1 MKGEKRFGR
10 QNILR
15 PKIFD
20 HNFFIDQ
27 PGHAQSRWLERAHKT
42 THWKVFRNFFFF
54 IEKYIWHVFMLL
66 YDTILVSSLLKC
78 DLQIIFHPQPNS
90 TQNKQQEEY
99 KGVDGK
105 NNLRS

>member
-1 MKGEKRFGR
+1 MMLVMKGEKRFGR

-66 YDTILVSSLLKC
+66 YLTLSIQEFCCKRSSE
-78 DLQIIFHPQPNS
+78 IFITLYVYYTN
-90 TQNKQQEEY
+90 
-99 KGVDGK
+99 V
-105 NNLRS
+105 RV

>member
-1 MKGEKRFGR
+1 MMLVMKGEKRFGR

-66 YDTILVSSLLKC
+66 Y
-78 DLQIIFHPQPNS
+78 
-90 TQNKQQEEY
+90 
-99 KGVDGK
+99 
-105 NNLRS
+105 